1 MIPEEKVSKL
11 YRLVLCR
18 EPESDDIVAAQ
29 MQLDSLRSLIWQ
41 CLRSEEFLGRYRMA
55 VRRAF
60 SA

>member
-1 MIPEEKVSKL
+1 
-11 YRLVLCR
+11 VLCR